1 MATPLPSVIRVEANT
16 NLKQI
21 GVQPGWFVRAGSCSI
36 WFEVQHVYDKAIL
49 VAARDP
55 RRVSDVVSVGNF
67 FSAINEVSSVAPP
80 HSHWI
85 KLDRKLPPLATLQG
99 HQLGRLAMP
108 HQPFADH
115 PGEVTAVQ
123 IAVELL
129 LNAAQFF
136 IEAVQL
142 PELVVRRLALAVLNN
157 WAPKHEV
164 SAVLRQVL
172 VCVLNVS

>member
-1 MATPLPSVIRVEANT
+1 
-16 NLKQI
+16 
-21 GVQPGWFVRAGSCSI
+21 
-36 WFEVQHVYDKAIL
+36 
-49 VAARDP
+49 
-55 RRVSDVVSVGNF
+55 
-67 FSAINEVSSVAPP
+67 
-80 HSHWI
+80 
-85 KLDRKLPPLATLQG
+85 
-99 HQLGRLAMP
+99 MP

-142 PELVVRRLALAVLNN
+142 PELVVRRLALAVLNK